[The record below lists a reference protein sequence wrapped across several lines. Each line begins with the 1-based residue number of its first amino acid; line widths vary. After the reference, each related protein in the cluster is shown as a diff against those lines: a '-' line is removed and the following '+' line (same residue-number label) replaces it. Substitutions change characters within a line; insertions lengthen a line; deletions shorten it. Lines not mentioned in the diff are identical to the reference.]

1 MQRRQFNVI
10 FLAPVAGLL
19 IPGPVACALEWA
31 DVTNVDATKSLRLML
46 DKGAQTAVALL
57 GTTNGFL
64 GNDKV
69 RIPLPSYLQDASSLL
84 RTFGLG
90 GQLDE
95 LVTAMNR
102 GAEAAIPLARD
113 LLTRTVRGIT
123 VSDAKAIL
131 EGGDTAV
138 SQFFE
143 QKTRSELGTKFLP
156 IVTKATAK
164 LGLATQYNQLAGRAA
179 DFGLVKPEDA
189 NLEKH
194 VTAKALDGLYLMISE
209 EEKKIRQNPVAYGS
223 ALLNKVLGALQ

>member
-1 MQRRQFNVI
+1 
-10 FLAPVAGLL
+10 
-19 IPGPVACALEWA
+19 
-31 DVTNVDATKSLRLML
+31 ML